1 MLDSNGPTPERE
13 MLTTTGMPYY
23 SRRDGLLFKSY
34 VPGHLLRKRSTFRY
48 QLVVPNAFIGLVL
61 HAYHDHHALFAGH
74 LVFRPTYDKIRQKH
88 RWRTMH
94 RDVHRWC
101 QERRACSDGYRR
113 RKQDG
118 RYFVKYRPLE
128 SSYGIFTVFPGIAEN
143 RIPIFCFGISLYS
156 TTSNNCICC
165 LLYTSPS
172 PRDRQKSRMPSS
184 A

>member
-1 MLDSNGPTPERE
+1 
-13 MLTTTGMPYY
+13 MPYY

-128 SSYGIFTVFPGIAEN
+128 SSYRIFTVFPVLQKIEYRYFVSVFLGIPQH
-143 RIPIFCFGISLYS
+143 RITVYDGVSIGIVSVF
-156 TTSNNCICC
+156 
-165 LLYTSPS
+165 
-172 PRDRQKSRMPSS
+172 
-184 A
+184 